1 MSFLNFIP
9 VGCFIGII
17 NAGTVAKNRTDCGK
31 SRTLQRGLMILTYD
45 VPSVDELRI
54 EH

>member
-1 MSFLNFIP
+1 MKFYP

-45 VPSVDELRI
+45 LPSVDELGI
-54 EH
+54 EHEVL